1 MREMYSWSSSDDCS
15 RDSSVTS
22 AGAALDDLSGTAV
35 DVFVVGLPVVFTGC
49 VAVDDCWA
57 EDEGWAGEDGAGVG
71 RDAGSWLVREAWPS
85 RWARSRRRLAM
96 YFFFSSGFLFFQWT
110 LSWTTTTSVW
120 TGLVRSG
127 VLVRWSSASGSS
139 PITVCRDVDFPLPAI
154 PTITS
159 LVSFRLVTPRFISS
173 W

>member
-57 EDEGWAGEDGAGVG
+57 EDDGWVEDKGWAEDEGWIGEDGAGVG

-85 RWARSRRRLAM
+85 RWARSRRRLAK
-96 YFFFSSGFLFFQWT
+96 YFFFSMSGEDVQWK
-110 LSWTTTTSVW
+110 
-120 TGLVRSG
+120 
-127 VLVRWSSASGSS
+127 
-139 PITVCRDVDFPLPAI
+139 
-154 PTITS
+154 S
-159 LVSFRLVTPRFISS
+159 L
-173 W
+173 